1 MSSLSQSVLKQLFVS
16 FLGFGLSVAIIF
28 PFYAAFF
35 VEWKPG
41 MLPWFVVGCVVAGLS
56 IGIANF
62 YLVKAILLR
71 RLNRI
76 VKASAEISKKDLTK
90 QLTLDSD
97 DMIGDIAAS
106 FNSMAHTLREIIRQI
121 SVSSMELDR
130 VSSTTSKETSSA
142 YENAELQQL
151 QILKTGNTIKDLM
164 LISERV
170 TESLHHASTN
180 MREASRHGAL
190 VNQTMADAR
199 NVITELAQ
207 SVASARD
214 VIAELERKSESI
226 DSVVTTINSIA
237 EQTNLLALNAAI
249 EAARAGEQG
258 RGFAVVADEV
268 RTLATRTQ
276 DSTKEIGELVSQL
289 QAGSSAASTSMA
301 KGVERANNG
310 VQFIGEAVSAT
321 NNITDMINRVATMN
335 NEAAELASSQA
346 TVINQ
351 TEDSLAEIIRSSQA
365 NQELFKKVA
374 EDNSIMSTKAT
385 ELSHLASEFKL

>member
-365 NQELFKKVA
+365 NHELFKKVA

>member
-207 SVASARD
+207 SVESARD

-365 NQELFKKVA
+365 NHELFKKVA